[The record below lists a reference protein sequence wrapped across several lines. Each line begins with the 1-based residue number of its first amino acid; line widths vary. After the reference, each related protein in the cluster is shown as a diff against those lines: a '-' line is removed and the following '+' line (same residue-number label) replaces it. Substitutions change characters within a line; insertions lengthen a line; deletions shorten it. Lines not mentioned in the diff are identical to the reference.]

1 MKSRTIITRC
11 SRIILLVIVGLLLIA
26 TPVFAIT
33 APDSLSFVRYGVFC
47 NVMEAGDMF
56 FTAEARCIYA
66 AEPTDYTASEAF
78 LFELVDTDGSTT
90 LSSVPITDY
99 GDRPI
104 GIYLTAAQVTALG
117 LVVGNGYYLRVTGN
131 PLITFTPATV
141 TPAMTVLV
149 ATDYDDVELGVGD
162 ELPTDNPLR
171 NLLIAMGTAMEDY
184 DTPTLPYII
193 VVDGYKYLTPTG
205 AALFTVAFPGLN
217 YACPILFQTS
227 IEPMSGDLPES
238 TGAYAD
244 SLTIF
249 NKWGSSTQ
257 NGVSA
262 LADFLGVGVPLAGSL
277 IMSVLGMALAIYIYQ
292 RTESGIVVLL
302 AVVALPFIGAFMGL
316 VNLALAFV
324 IAIAI
329 TALLGYY
336 FLSRGAL

>member
-1 MKSRTIITRC
+1 MAV
-11 SRIILLVIVGLLLIA
+11 LVIA
-26 TPVFAIT
+26 TPAFAIT
-33 APDSLSFVRYGVFC
+33 APDSLTFVRYGVFY
-47 NVMEAGDMF
+47 NVMETGDMF
-56 FTAEARCIYA
+56 FTAEARVIYA
-66 AEPTDYTASEAF
+66 VEPTDYTASEAF

-117 LVVGNGYYLRVTGN
+117 LVVGDGYYLRVTGN
-131 PLITFTPATV
+131 PLITFAPATV
-141 TPAMTVLV
+141 TPALTVLV
-149 ATDYDDVELGVGD
+149 NTDYEDVELSVGD

-171 NLLIAMGTAMEDY
+171 NLLIAMATAMEDY
-184 DTPTLPYII
+184 DAPALPYIV
-193 VVDGYKYLTPTG
+193 VVDGYKYITPTG

-217 YACPILFQTS
+217 YACPVLFQTS
-227 IEPMSGDLPES
+227 IEPMSGDAPES
-238 TGAYAD
+238 TGAYAE

-249 NKWGSSTQ
+249 NKWGSSVH
-257 NGVSA
+257 NGVTS
-262 LADFLGVGVPLAGSL
+262 LADFLGVGVPLTGSL

-292 RTESGIVVLL
+292 KTESGVVVLL

-324 IAIAI
+324 IAII
-329 TALLGYY
+329 ISALLGYY

>member
-1 MKSRTIITRC
+1 MAVVAV
-11 SRIILLVIVGLLLIA
+11 LVIA
-26 TPVFAIT
+26 TPAFAIT
-33 APDSLSFVRYGVFC
+33 APDSLTFVRYGVFY
-47 NVMEAGDMF
+47 NVMETGDMF
-56 FTAEARCIYA
+56 FTAEARVIYA
-66 AEPTDYTASEAF
+66 VEPTDYTASEAF

-117 LVVGNGYYLRVTGN
+117 LVVGDGYYLRVTGN
-131 PLITFTPATV
+131 PLITFAPATV
-141 TPAMTVLV
+141 TPALTVLV
-149 ATDYDDVELGVGD
+149 NTDYEDVELSVGD

-171 NLLIAMGTAMEDY
+171 NLLIAMATAMEDY
-184 DTPTLPYII
+184 DAPALPYIV
-193 VVDGYKYLTPTG
+193 VVDGYKYITPTG

-217 YACPILFQTS
+217 YACPVLFQTS
-227 IEPMSGDLPES
+227 IEPMSGDAPES
-238 TGAYAD
+238 TGAYAE

-249 NKWGSSTQ
+249 NKWGSSVH
-257 NGVSA
+257 NGVTS
-262 LADFLGVGVPLAGSL
+262 LADFLGVGVPLTGSL

-292 RTESGIVVLL
+292 KTESGVVVLL

-324 IAIAI
+324 IAII
-329 TALLGYY
+329 ISALLGYY